1 MVEIPV
7 EVIFFFLLTCFHSQV
22 LKFLWYRFD
31 SSAYFKSLLKKRKKI
46 TLSTYRSYLQVSA
59 LRKQQLKQYPL
70 ECLIKPNTHE
80 EKPTIAKQSQ
90 NIKHPK

>member
-31 SSAYFKSLLKKRKKI
+31 SSAYFKSLLKKKKENYFKYI
-46 TLSTYRSYLQVSA
+46 QVISSGISSEKAATKTVSA
-59 LRKQQLKQYPL
+59 GMLNK
-70 ECLIKPNTHE
+70 
-80 EKPTIAKQSQ
+80 AK
-90 NIKHPK
+90 HT